1 MDPVSAFRVAGTV
14 VTFVDFCYGLVSE
27 SIEIYRSPEGISS
40 ENFQLS
46 TLAKDLGKISTQVS
60 DALDTATSQALV
72 VSDQSL
78 VRLCRECESITAE
91 VKSALQYLQA
101 QGGGSKTMLAKNSV
115 TVALKAMWSK
125 GKFQNIEKRLQQ
137 IRSEMTMA
145 MLVSL
150 WERDRARGNSVSE
163 SLEHQISKLS
173 QSIDKTNG
181 KLDQFASELDK
192 ISSED
197 DTVGP
202 GNRNVLFRRLWEA
215 DWRPSDAFIGDKS
228 HLRSESNSLDDQI
241 HRQIVKSLHFSDI
254 YRREK
259 SIPKPYD
266 DTYRWIFERD
276 DELYRGNNDMLKG
289 RNNFTNWLQDPC
301 PVYWITGKP
310 GSGKSTL
317 MNFIVRD
324 SRTRR
329 NLQKWAAPFPL
340 LLGHFYFWEAGHN
353 NLQKSREG
361 LLRTLLY
368 QCLESRPDLTPIVV
382 PRRWAV
388 YQVLRGLETP
398 APAWSWEE
406 LQEAFFNLASL
417 NGNSFKL
424 ALILDGLDEF
434 SGDPNAL
441 ISFIQELVTR
451 YGVKICLGSR
461 PLTEFT
467 DAFDEYPRLAMQYL
481 TQGDIEAYIIGN
493 FQSNKAFRER
503 QVLFPDQATALLYDI
518 AAKAQ
523 GVFLWVF
530 IVVRDLLYSLSKGR
544 SLADLQAVVND
555 LPTDLFQLYSRMR
568 EKVEPQ
574 DLKNSTRYYQLT
586 VASLRPL
593 HAISLWMAD
602 GESLP
607 GGDVFTEEHRET
619 IIKILERRLDSSTKG
634 LLEVDEDGIVTFLHR
649 TARDWVLQE
658 STLSTTQKV
667 ITNFSPELVLLQ
679 VLTKQI
685 SETRL
690 YTYLGFSQL
699 AFWDLV
705 VLGFLYASQVDECF
719 SEPLVQAI
727 DEFDAALCARA
738 ADLGKRGY
746 IFDSNLSPS
755 NSVSGKTSRWL
766 HRGGKRDRSSIIKSN
781 SGKHWSWTQ
790 DNLPFCIE
798 NSPVGIAAQ
807 FAVVPYVKAK
817 LKVNKSLVKSEL
829 NRRSLLENTIFG
841 WQFYVSRTNEDLAH
855 YSAPWKLLL
864 DDLSRQRIEMV
875 RLLLESGASPGDP
888 TCRCR
893 QKKGKSIEEEVSLLD
908 SNGRAKVAS
917 REFWDELANLLHR
930 TRRRSRLWGLFT

>member
-14 VTFVDFCYGLVSE
+14 VMFVDFCYGLVSE

-46 TLAKDLGKISTQVS
+46 TLVKDLGKISTQVS
-60 DALDTATSQALV
+60 DALDTATSQALIA
-72 VSDQSL
+72 SDESL
-78 VRLCRECESITAE
+78 IRLCRECESITAE
-91 VKSALQYLQA
+91 VNSALGYLQA
-101 QGGGSKTMLAKNSV
+101 QGGGSKAMMAKNSV

-125 GKFQNIEKRLQQ
+125 GNLQNIEKRLQQ

-150 WERDRARGNSVSE
+150 WERDRTRGNGGSE

-173 QSIDKTNG
+173 QNIDRTNG

-215 DWRPSDAFIGDKS
+215 DWHPSDAPIGDNGDLHSKS
-228 HLRSESNSLDDQI
+228 NNLNNQI
-241 HRQIVKSLHFSDI
+241 HKQIVRGLHFSDI
-254 YRREK
+254 SRRER

-276 DELYRGNNDMLKG
+276 DEVHNGNNEMLKG

-324 SRTRR
+324 SRTRK

-353 NLQKSREG
+353 NLQKTREG

-368 QCLESRPDLTPIVV
+368 QCLESMPDLTPIVL

-417 NGNSFKL
+417 NGHSLKL

-434 SGDPNAL
+434 SGDPIAL

-467 DAFDEYPRLAMQYL
+467 DAFDEYPRLAIQYL

-493 FQSNKAFRER
+493 FQSSKAFRER
-503 QVLFPDQATALLYDI
+503 QVLFPDQAGALLYDI
-518 AAKAQ
+518 ATKAQ

-544 SLADLQAVVND
+544 SLADLQAVVDD

-568 EKVEPQ
+568 EKVDPQ

-593 HAISLWMAD
+593 HAISLWIAD

-607 GGDVFTEEHRET
+607 NGDVFTEEHKEN
-619 IIKILERRLDSSTKG
+619 IVKILERRLDSSTKG
-634 LLEVDEDGIVTFLHR
+634 LLEVDDDGIITFLHR

-658 STLSTTQKV
+658 SMLSTPRKSL
-667 ITNFSPELVLLQ
+667 TNFAPELVLLQ
-679 VLTKQI
+679 VLTTLI
-685 SETRL
+685 SKPRL
-690 YTYLGFSQL
+690 FIYLGFSQL

-705 VLGFLYASQVDECF
+705 VLGFLYASQVEECF
-719 SEPLVQAI
+719 SESLVHAV
-727 DEFDAALCARA
+727 DDFDAALCERA

-746 IFDSNLSPS
+746 IFDANLSKS
-755 NSVSGKTSRWL
+755 DSASSKTNRWL
-766 HRGGKRDRSSIIKSN
+766 HRGGKRERSSSGKSN
-781 SGKHWSWTQ
+781 AGKHWSWTQ

-798 NSPVGIAAQ
+798 NSAVGIAAQ

-817 LKVNKSLVKSEL
+817 LKTNKSLLKSEP

-855 YSAPWKLLL
+855 YSTNWRVLM

-875 RLLLESGASPGDP
+875 RLLLESGASTSDP

-893 QKKGKSIEEEVSLLD
+893 QKKGRSIEEEVSLLD

-917 REFWDELANLLHR
+917 REFWDELANLLLK
-930 TRRRSRLWGLFT
+930 TRRRSRLWAFFS